1 MNNLIK
7 QNSDKMSIHEQKI
20 VTLIESNGINIRDL
34 ICVMDKSL
42 VCGFVN
48 TLQYYFCSKSH
59 LYVKTIVK
67 NMKNFINNVSPN
79 YIDDKV
85 IIQYQNIQ
93 SANKPS
99 YFLGLRPFFTKWFE
113 SGYPGI
119 DESAVEI
126 AKHYAE
132 NYPHVRLLHQAN
144 AGASVARNRGIEVAT
159 GKYVAFVDA
168 DDEVYP
174 TMYETLMTMALEDDL
189 DVAQCNADWS
199 FRETGETWQ
208 SIPTDRLRSTGVL
221 TGPDWLRMGLSS
233 RRWTHVVWMGVYRR
247 DVIVKN
253 NIKFIAGLHHQ
264 DIVWTTEFMFNA
276 LRARY
281 TEQSL
286 YKYYLHNT
294 SVSRLHRQ
302 GNKNLNYQ
310 RHYIKITR
318 LLEKLN
324 RNYADKIMIYPE
336 FHQQI
341 TYEAL
346 RVCHAVRKE
355 PDILTRQR
363 MIAEIFTSGMYKRL
377 ITNVRSVK
385 VGYQALLWSFRLWQW
400 RDKTRSHHRITR
412 SAFNLR

>member
-1 MNNLIK
+1 MT
-7 QNSDKMSIHEQKI
+7 STWRSA
-20 VTLIESNGINIRDL
+20 TL
-34 ICVMDKSL
+34 
-42 VCGFVN
+42 
-48 TLQYYFCSKSH
+48 
-59 LYVKTIVK
+59 
-67 NMKNFINNVSPN
+67 
-79 YIDDKV
+79 
-85 IIQYQNIQ
+85 
-93 SANKPS
+93 
-99 YFLGLRPFFTKWFE
+99 
-113 SGYPGI
+113 
-119 DESAVEI
+119 
-126 AKHYAE
+126 
-132 NYPHVRLLHQAN
+132 
-144 AGASVARNRGIEVAT
+144 
-159 GKYVAFVDA
+159 
-168 DDEVYP
+168 
-174 TMYETLMTMALEDDL
+174 
-189 DVAQCNADWS
+189 
-199 FRETGETWQ
+199 
-208 SIPTDRLRSTGVL
+208 TGVFVKRENL
-221 TGPDWLRMGLSS
+221 VIHPRSPSLNRRINRPGLAADGAFFAPLDS
-233 RRWTHVVWMGVYRR
+233 RCLDGVYRR

-324 RNYADKIMIYPE
+324 RNYADKITIYPE

>member
-1 MNNLIK
+1 
-7 QNSDKMSIHEQKI
+7 
-20 VTLIESNGINIRDL
+20 
-34 ICVMDKSL
+34 
-42 VCGFVN
+42 
-48 TLQYYFCSKSH
+48 
-59 LYVKTIVK
+59 
-67 NMKNFINNVSPN
+67 
-79 YIDDKV
+79 
-85 IIQYQNIQ
+85 
-93 SANKPS
+93 
-99 YFLGLRPFFTKWFE
+99 
-113 SGYPGI
+113 
-119 DESAVEI
+119 
-126 AKHYAE
+126 
-132 NYPHVRLLHQAN
+132 
-144 AGASVARNRGIEVAT
+144 
-159 GKYVAFVDA
+159 
-168 DDEVYP
+168 
-174 TMYETLMTMALEDDL
+174 
-189 DVAQCNADWS
+189 
-199 FRETGETWQ
+199 
-208 SIPTDRLRSTGVL
+208 
-221 TGPDWLRMGLSS
+221 
-233 RRWTHVVWMGVYRR
+233 
-247 DVIVKN
+247 
-253 NIKFIAGLHHQ
+253 FIAGLHHQ

-324 RNYADKIMIYPE
+324 RNYADKITIYPE

-355 PDILTRQR
+355 PDIITRQR

>member
-1 MNNLIK
+1 MMNSTNKL
-7 QNSDKMSIHEQKI
+7 S
-20 VTLIESNGINIRDL
+20 
-34 ICVMDKSL
+34 
-42 VCGFVN
+42 
-48 TLQYYFCSKSH
+48 
-59 LYVKTIVK
+59 
-67 NMKNFINNVSPN
+67 
-79 YIDDKV
+79 V
-85 IIQYQNIQ
+85 IIPLYN
-93 SANKPS
+93 AGDD
-99 YFLGLRPFFTKWFE
+99 FRTCME
-113 SGYPGI
+113 SLITQTWTALEIIIINDGST
-119 DESAVEI
+119 DNSVEI

-144 AGASVARNRGIEVAT
+144 AGASVARNRGIEAAT
-159 GKYVAFVDA
+159 GKYVW
-168 DDEVYP
+168 
-174 TMYETLMTMALEDDL
+174 
-189 DVAQCNADWS
+189 C

-208 SIPTDRLRSTGVL
+208 SIPSDRLRSTGVL

-324 RNYADKIMIYPE
+324 RNYADKITIYPE

>member
-1 MNNLIK
+1 
-7 QNSDKMSIHEQKI
+7 
-20 VTLIESNGINIRDL
+20 
-34 ICVMDKSL
+34 
-42 VCGFVN
+42 
-48 TLQYYFCSKSH
+48 
-59 LYVKTIVK
+59 
-67 NMKNFINNVSPN
+67 
-79 YIDDKV
+79 
-85 IIQYQNIQ
+85 
-93 SANKPS
+93 
-99 YFLGLRPFFTKWFE
+99 
-113 SGYPGI
+113 
-119 DESAVEI
+119 
-126 AKHYAE
+126 
-132 NYPHVRLLHQAN
+132 
-144 AGASVARNRGIEVAT
+144 
-159 GKYVAFVDA
+159 
-168 DDEVYP
+168 
-174 TMYETLMTMALEDDL
+174 
-189 DVAQCNADWS
+189 
-199 FRETGETWQ
+199 
-208 SIPTDRLRSTGVL
+208 
-221 TGPDWLRMGLSS
+221 MGLSS

-324 RNYADKIMIYPE
+324 RNYADKITIYPE

-346 RVCHAVRKE
+346 RVCHAVRKV

-385 VGYQALLWSFRLWQW
+385 VGYRRYCGLSAYGNGATKRGRTIALRVAPLICASV
-400 RDKTRSHHRITR
+400 K
-412 SAFNLR
+412 LRRFGLFAQPCH

>member
-1 MNNLIK
+1 MMNSTNKL
-7 QNSDKMSIHEQKI
+7 S
-20 VTLIESNGINIRDL
+20 
-34 ICVMDKSL
+34 
-42 VCGFVN
+42 
-48 TLQYYFCSKSH
+48 
-59 LYVKTIVK
+59 
-67 NMKNFINNVSPN
+67 
-79 YIDDKV
+79 V
-85 IIQYQNIQ
+85 IIPLYN
-93 SANKPS
+93 AGDD
-99 YFLGLRPFFTKWFE
+99 FRTCME
-113 SGYPGI
+113 SLITQTWTALEIIIINDGST
-119 DESAVEI
+119 DNSVEI

-189 DVAQCNADWS
+189 DVAQCNADWC
-199 FRETGETWQ
+199 FRETGETRQ

-294 SVSRLHRQ
+294 SVSRLNRQ

-324 RNYADKIMIYPE
+324 RNYADKITIYPE

-355 PDILTRQR
+355 PDIITRQR

-385 VGYQALLWSFRLWQW
+385 VGYQRYCGLSAYGNGATKRGRTIALRVAPLICASVKFCRFGLFAPALPLMLEVNDQ
-400 RDKTRSHHRITR
+400 RALAD
-412 SAFNLR
+412 AFA

>member
-1 MNNLIK
+1 MMNSTNKL
-7 QNSDKMSIHEQKI
+7 S
-20 VTLIESNGINIRDL
+20 
-34 ICVMDKSL
+34 
-42 VCGFVN
+42 
-48 TLQYYFCSKSH
+48 
-59 LYVKTIVK
+59 
-67 NMKNFINNVSPN
+67 
-79 YIDDKV
+79 V
-85 IIQYQNIQ
+85 IIPLYN
-93 SANKPS
+93 AGDD
-99 YFLGLRPFFTKWFE
+99 FRTCME
-113 SGYPGI
+113 SLITQTWTALEIIIINDGST
-119 DESAVEI
+119 DNSVEI

-144 AGASVARNRGIEVAT
+144 AGASVARNRGIEVA
-159 GKYVAFVDA
+159 
-168 DDEVYP
+168 
-174 TMYETLMTMALEDDL
+174 
-189 DVAQCNADWS
+189 QCNADWC

-208 SIPTDRLRSTGVL
+208 SIPSDRLRSTGVL

-324 RNYADKIMIYPE
+324 RNYADKITIYPE